1 MSSGGEPSHFVNA
14 VSNPARH
21 TKSNRA
27 TLDMVCAAAYQGD
40 MKALEV
46 LLKSGDEDNIF
57 NGDLNMHFTDVS
69 ALHMAAMAGNADCVK
84 LLLEAKADPHLRTVV
99 SDGKDPQTGEKPQD
113 KAKKFEHNNIADILR
128 KAEEST
134 PPGRYQP
141 DGISNNKKLYGDRQP
156 SAVPKEVKVEAPVAK
171 PAAAAAAPA
180 AAAPAAAAPAG
191 GAQKPSM
198 PVALLFPGQGSQ
210 YVKMLDGVKDLPEV
224 KDMLEK
230 AKEVLGFDLLELCL
244 QGPEDKLSQTKYC
257 QPAMFVGGLAG
268 IAKLRKEKGDVADRP
283 QCVAGLSLGEYTA
296 LCAAGVL
303 SFEDGLKL
311 VKLRGEAMQEAAQAS
326 KQGMVSV
333 VGLERGVMDKLCE
346 EAAKKAGNGEV
357 AKVANV
363 LFPKG
368 FSCAGTEK
376 AVNLLRDMS
385 EKKGALQA
393 KLLKTSGGFHTS
405 LMQPAQEK
413 LKKALDEV
421 LPNMKPPTC
430 AVYMNVTGEP
440 LPAGSD
446 PKTIVELLNK
456 QLVSPVLWHN
466 SVERMMKDGVT
477 EFYECGPQ
485 KQIKAMMKRID
496 NKVWSNTTSM
506 EV

>member
-1 MSSGGEPSHFVNA
+1 MSSGEPSHFVNA

-296 LCAAGVL
+296 LTAAGVFD
-303 SFEDGLKL
+303 FETGLRI
-311 VKLRGEAMQEAAQAS
+311 VKIRAEAMQAAAEASAQS
-326 KQGMVSV
+326 MVSV
-333 VGLERGVMDKLCE
+333 AGLSQEKLSALCQE
-346 EAAKKAGNGEV
+346 CCQSADTCQIANFLFPNGFACAGNTAAIER
-357 AKVANV
+357 
-363 LFPKG
+363 LQ
-368 FSCAGTEK
+368 EK
-376 AVNLLRDMS
+376 ALAT
-385 EKKGALQA
+385 EGCLQA
-393 KLLKTSGGFHTS
+393 KLIKTSGGFHTA
-405 LMQPAQEK
+405 LMQSAKDKLLVALQEVEK
-413 LKKALDEV
+413 DMTS
-421 LPNMKPPTC
+421 PRC
-430 AVYMNVTGEP
+430 DVYMNLTGTKITSDTS
-440 LPAGSD
+440 PAEIIRMLG
-446 PKTIVELLNK
+446 E
-456 QLVSPVLWHN
+456 QLVSCVQWEP
-466 SVERMMKDGVT
+466 SMRAIIKDGIT
-477 EFYECGPQ
+477 EFYECGPN
-485 KQIKAMMKRID
+485 KQLKAMLKRID
-496 NKVWSNTTSM
+496 PNAFKVTTSV

>member
-1 MSSGGEPSHFVNA
+1 MAANSFVNA
-14 VSNPARH
+14 IPNPARSK
-21 TKSNRA
+21 KSNGV
-27 TLDMVCAAAYQGD
+27 TLDKVCEAAYQGD
-40 MKALEV
+40 FKELETM
-46 LLKSGDEDNIF
+46 LKSGDEDTLF
-57 NGDLNMHFTDVS
+57 NGDLNMHFTDLS
-69 ALHMAAMAGNADCVK
+69 ALHLASMAGHKQCVE

-99 SDGKDPQTGEKPQD
+99 PEGKDPQSGEKAID
-113 KAKKFEHNNIADILR
+113 KAKKFQHDNIAEILR
-128 KAEEST
+128 KAEEAN

-141 DGISNNKKLYGDRQP
+141 DGICNNKKLYGDQKP
-156 SAVPKEVKVEAPVAK
+156 TAVPKEIKVE
-171 PAAAAAAPA
+171 AAAAPA
-180 AAAPAAAAPAG
+180 AKPAAAKKEEKKEEPTKAEA
-191 GAQKPSM
+191 KKDSL

-224 KDMLEK
+224 KTMLEK
-230 AKEVLGFDLLELCL
+230 AKEILGYDLLDLCL
-244 QGPEDKLSQTKYC
+244 KGPEDKLAETQYC

-268 IAKLRKEKGDVADRP
+268 VAKLRSEKGDVADRP

-296 LCAAGVL
+296 LCAAGVF
-303 SFEDGLKL
+303 SFEDGLRL
-311 VKLRGEAMQEAAQAS
+311 VKLRGEAMQEAAQVG

-333 VGLERGVMDKLCE
+333 VGLERSVMDKLCD
-346 EAAKKAGNGEV
+346 EAAKKAGAGEV

-376 AVNLLRDMS
+376 AINILKDLS

-393 KLLKTSGGFHTS
+393 RLLKTSGGFHTS

-413 LKKALDEV
+413 LVKALEQTA
-421 LPNMKPPTC
+421 PSMQAPSC

-440 LPAGSD
+440 IAAGAD
-446 PKTIVELLNK
+446 PKVVLELLSK
-456 QLVSPVLWHN
+456 QLVNPVLWHN
-466 SVERMMKDGVT
+466 SVEKMIKDGVS

-496 NKVWSNTTSM
+496 NKVWAKTSNV